1 MTTKMNSEMAAS
13 KSYEDDESFAPSLK
27 RFVQSVNKALINQ
40 AKSPINP
47 SELIKNA
54 ENLEKKF
61 PGASNHVFGT
71 KSSPESDTLLLDPIL
86 HHRVMLATGIAK
98 SFSSGTGLSNQRRK
112 ILQSNIEYIE
122 NRL

>member
-1 MTTKMNSEMAAS
+1 MTTKMNSEMAANE
-13 KSYEDDESFAPSLK
+13 SYEEDESFAPSLK
-27 RFVQSVNKALINQ
+27 RFVKLVNKTLINQ

-47 SELIKNA
+47 GELKKYA

-61 PGASNHVFGT
+61 PGASNHTFGT
-71 KSSPESDTLLLDPIL
+71 KCSPESDSLFLDPIL

-98 SFSSGTGLSNQRRK
+98 SFSSGTGLSSQRRK